1 MTVLFYNRTVHCR
14 CVCRCNAAMA
24 VGIWVRVLLPQ
35 ILGTQLP
42 SVLQKT
48 APPADSTVTPLSNQN
63 IKTALEYLDSLLSPT
78 QEAPLEVRKNDHGF
92 PEWHA
97 GSVNLQ
103 ASNSQLHNLASIG
116 LKYVDATDKHIVDP
130 VIPPAALEG
139 IARTQFSNSSHLQT
153 AQRIKLLKQYEVL
166 RELAFVGAANGGFS
180 CEESLRLSLDTAV
193 LSDGPF
199 QGAGDETVDQAARN
213 MLCCVAC
220 DPQAPA
226 VWESR
231 HNKQLKG
238 STRVLQHLLA
248 VHPQHFR
255 PIFATR
261 ESKAAFVKLLQSLR
275 QRHKS
280 QLTQGKGSL
289 KTCAKESDAA
299 CAGLHQKLASR
310 RNAFGTFLMLLCT
323 LALAVAAIMH
333 NKEGRE
339 AWQAFTE
346 TGLGGAVVDR
356 INNLRVLVSP
366 YTRTVQSSLAPTV
379 AGLQHRVLPMWRAV
393 SAQAAAV
400 AYQVTERVSQS
411 LGQATGS
418 LKSRSGDPHFS

>member
-1 MTVLFYNRTVHCR
+1 
-14 CVCRCNAAMA
+14 MA

-42 SVLQKT
+42 SILQKT
-48 APPADSTVTPLSNQN
+48 ATSVDSTVIVLSNQN
-63 IKTALEYLDSLLSPT
+63 TKIALEYLDSLLSST
-78 QEAPLEVRKNDHGF
+78 QESPLEIRKNDHGF

-116 LKYVDATDKHIVDP
+116 LKYVDAADKSTVDP
-130 VIPPAALEG
+130 VVPPAALEG

-199 QGAGDETVDQAARN
+199 KGTGDEIVDQAARN

-220 DPQAPA
+220 DVQAPA

-255 PIFATR
+255 PILASK
-261 ESKAAFVKLLQSLR
+261 ESKAAFVNLLQSLR

-289 KTCAKESDAA
+289 KTCAKESDLA
-299 CAGLHQKLASR
+299 CSGLHQKLASKR
-310 RNAFGTFLMLLCT
+310 SAVGTWLMLLVT
-323 LALAVAAIMH
+323 FALAAAAIMH
-333 NKEGRE
+333 NKEGQE
-339 AWQAFTE
+339 AWQAFAQTSVGE
-346 TGLGGAVVDR
+346 AVV
-356 INNLRVLVSP
+356 NTVHSVHVSP
-366 YTRTVQSSLAPTV
+366 FVQQRLLPVWNTVSEQTAVVSQQVAEHLRQSV
-379 AGLQHRVLPMWRAV
+379 G
-393 SAQAAAV
+393 
-400 AYQVTERVSQS
+400 QVT
-411 LGQATGS
+411 GS
-418 LKSRSGDPHFS
+418 GNSKSSDPHFS

>member
-1 MTVLFYNRTVHCR
+1 
-14 CVCRCNAAMA
+14 MA
-24 VGIWVRVLLPQ
+24 VGICMRVLLPQ

-42 SVLQKT
+42 SVLQKS
-48 APPADSTVTPLSNQN
+48 APTNGSTVSPLGVQN
-63 IKTALEYLDSLLSPT
+63 TKIALEYLDNLLSST
-78 QEAPLEVRKNDHGF
+78 HEAPLQIRKNDHGF

-97 GSVNLQ
+97 GSVNMQ
-103 ASNSQLHNLASIG
+103 ASNSQLHKLASIG
-116 LKYVDATDKHIVDP
+116 LKYMDVTDKHVVDP
-130 VIPPAALEG
+130 VVPAAALEG
-139 IARTQFSNSSHLQT
+139 IARTQFSNSSQLQT
-153 AQRIKLLKQYEVL
+153 AQRIKLLKQYELL

-220 DPQAPA
+220 DAQAPA

-255 PIFATR
+255 PILATR

-289 KTCAKESDAA
+289 KTCARESDQA
-299 CAGLHQKLASR
+299 CAGLLHKLASK
-310 RNAFGTFLMLLCT
+310 RNALGTWVLMLAT
-323 LALAVAAIMH
+323 LALAAAAIMH
-333 NKEGRE
+333 NKEGQE
-339 AWQAFTE
+339 AWRAFAQ
-346 TGLGGAVVDR
+346 TGVGAAVVEWVHSAQVM
-356 INNLRVLVSP
+356 LSP
-366 YTRTVQSSLAPTV
+366 FMHTVQSWLAPAMTDVQSKLAPAWNVTSTQASVLSQQV
-379 AGLQHRVLPMWRAV
+379 ADFFSQVSSKVTGTLQ
-393 SAQAAAV
+393 S
-400 AYQVTERVSQS
+400 
-411 LGQATGS
+411 
-418 LKSRSGDPHFS
+418 KSEEPHFS

>member
-1 MTVLFYNRTVHCR
+1 
-14 CVCRCNAAMA
+14 MA

-42 SVLQKT
+42 SILQKT
-48 APPADSTVTPLSNQN
+48 ATSADSTVIVLSNQN
-63 IKTALEYLDSLLSPT
+63 TKIALEYLDSLLSST
-78 QEAPLEVRKNDHGF
+78 QESPLEIRKNDHGF

-116 LKYVDATDKHIVDP
+116 LKYVDAADKSTVDP
-130 VIPPAALEG
+130 VVPPAALEY

-213 MLCCVAC
+213 MLCCIAC
-220 DPQAPA
+220 DAQAPA

-255 PIFATR
+255 PILASR

-289 KTCAKESDAA
+289 KTCAKESELA
-299 CAGLHQKLASR
+299 CSGLHQKLASR
-310 RNAFGTFLMLLCT
+310 RNAFGTWLMLLVT
-323 LALAVAAIMH
+323 LALAAAAVMH

-339 AWQAFTE
+339 AWQAFAQ
-346 TGLGGAVVDR
+346 TGVGEAVVNTAHSVH
-356 INNLRVLVSP
+356 ISP
-366 YTRTVQSSLAPTV
+366 FVQQRL
-379 AGLQHRVLPMWRAV
+379 LPVWNAV
-393 SAQAAAV
+393 GQQAAAV
-400 AYQVTERVSQS
+400 SQRVADLLSQCVGQVT
-411 LGQATGS
+411 GS
-418 LKSRSGDPHFS
+418 VKSKSSDPHFS